1 VLDVFLDVIAPVL
14 VVALVGGQLARRF
27 GLPVGPLSK
36 LSFYLLGPALV
47 FDALSKIEVTGADG
61 ARIAAVVI
69 VSYVTTL
76 VIGYGGASLARLDRG
91 LRSAVG
97 LTAATSNGGNMGLPV
112 ALLAFGDSGL
122 EVAVLAF
129 VVLSVASNSLGIVVA
144 SLAGGSAR
152 RALVAPLLVP
162 SLWAA
167 AAGLFVNA
175 YDVDVPTTIEAS
187 AATLRGAAIPVM
199 LVVLG
204 LHLSSRPRLR
214 PLTPLGLSLVTRLA
228 VGPLASWAAVEAF
241 DITGVTRNTLILLGG
256 MPTAVVT
263 TIIATQYRVRPDFV
277 TQAVI
282 TSTLVSVATVTVLVT
297 SLS

>member
-14 VVALVGGQLARRF
+14 VVALVGGHLARRF

-36 LSFYLLGPALV
+36 LSFFLLGPALV
-47 FDALSKIEVTGADG
+47 FDALSKIEVSGGDG
-61 ARIAAVVI
+61 ARIAGVVI
-69 VSYVTTL
+69 VSYVATMI
-76 VIGYGGASLARLDRG
+76 IGYGSASIARLDRG

-97 LTAATSNGGNMGLPV
+97 LTSATSNGGNMGLPI
-112 ALLAFGDSGL
+112 ALLAFGDAGL

-129 VVLSVASNSLGIVVA
+129 VVLSVASNSLGIIVS

-152 RALVAPLLVP
+152 RAVVAPLLVP

-167 AAGLFVNA
+167 AAGLLVNA
-175 YDVDVPTTIEAS
+175 YDLSVPTTIQAS

-204 LHLSSRPRLR
+204 LHLGSRPRLR
-214 PLTPLGLSLVTRLA
+214 PLAPLGLSLVTRLGA
-228 VGPLASWAAVEAF
+228 GPLASWAAVEAF
-241 DITGVTRNTLILLGG
+241 GITGVTRNTLILLGG

-282 TSTLVSVATVTVLVT
+282 ASTLVSIATVTVLVT
-297 SLS
+297 ALT

>member
-1 VLDVFLDVIAPVL
+1 MLDVFLDVIAPVL
-14 VVALVGGQLARRF
+14 VVALVGGQLARHF

-36 LSFYLLGPALV
+36 LSFFLLGPALV

-61 ARIAAVVI
+61 ARIAAVVM
-69 VSYVTTL
+69 VSYVATL
-76 VIGYGGASLARLDRG
+76 VVGYGSASVARLDRG

-167 AAGLFVNA
+167 AAGLLVNA
-175 YDVDVPTTIEAS
+175 YDVEVPTTIEAS

-204 LHLSSRPRLR
+204 LHLSSRPRIR

>member
-1 VLDVFLDVIAPVL
+1 
-14 VVALVGGQLARRF
+14 
-27 GLPVGPLSK
+27 
-36 LSFYLLGPALV
+36 
-47 FDALSKIEVTGADG
+47 
-61 ARIAAVVI
+61 
-69 VSYVTTL
+69 
-76 VIGYGGASLARLDRG
+76 
-91 LRSAVG
+91 
-97 LTAATSNGGNMGLPV
+97 
-112 ALLAFGDSGL
+112 
-122 EVAVLAF
+122 
-129 VVLSVASNSLGIVVA
+129 
-144 SLAGGSAR
+144 
-152 RALVAPLLVP
+152 
-162 SLWAA
+162 
-167 AAGLFVNA
+167 
-175 YDVDVPTTIEAS
+175 
-187 AATLRGAAIPVM
+187 M

-204 LHLSSRPRLR
+204 LHLGSRPRLR